1 MPIVAEMEK
10 NEEGGLRVVVVGGDV
25 SISRASGACRCRDDR
40 WSLRELN

>member
-25 SISRASGACRCRDDR
+25 SISRASGACCRDDW